1 MTTAAEQVESAFS
14 KATEYAADSRTAA
27 ASFIAA
33 LDASIYTP
41 PTLSVTWESLAAPA
55 MPSLPDVPT
64 LPTIAFTAPT
74 PLPAALALAEPDVS
88 IDTFSESAPVIT
100 LPTAPEISYGTAPTI
115 PAIGTVTVPDA
126 PTISTPSAPTY
137 LAISTITTPTIDL
150 REDWLTQLET
160 IPTLN
165 LLEPTPYSYTRG
177 PEYASALLDA
187 LKAKLAERIAG
198 GSGLSTAVEQA
209 IWDRARDRET
219 SVAQANIDQIARS
232 SEALGFQLPAGT
244 LAQQLRDAEKNYFDK
259 LSELSRDVALKQADL
274 EQQNLRETI
283 TSGIQLEG
291 QLVDYSWRLE
301 QLSFE
306 SSKAYAQNAI
316 DLYNAAVEQ
325 YKALLQGY
333 ETYASAYKTIIDG
346 ELSKVEVYKAQL
358 QGEETKAQVNTALV
372 QQYKAQVDAGLAQVE
387 IYRAQ
392 VSAAQ
397 TLVQLEQAKI
407 GAAGE
412 QIKAYVAQVNAET
425 AKVEAFKATVE
436 GEVTKVQVYK
446 AKVDAF
452 SAKVGAQAEKARA
465 DISRY
470 SALYQAK
477 ASEWDGYRAQV
488 AAEGERIRALGMQSN
503 SLLDGFKASTAAI
516 QAQAE
521 QQTSV
526 WRANIAQYEAGQ
538 NIAIQTAKINNDA
551 MIYSN
556 NARME
561 ASKVGAQLYAQLTAS
576 AYSMINANASVSAGS
591 SMSVGYS
598 YSNDTSSTVP
608 PVAAI

>member
-1 MTTAAEQVESAFS
+1 MSTPAEQVESAFN
-14 KATEYAADSRTAA
+14 RA
-27 ASFIAA
+27 ASYAEQARSQMSSFLAA
-33 LDASIYTP
+33 LDSSIYTP
-41 PTLSVTWESLAAPA
+41 PTLSVTWESLAAPT
-55 MPSLPDVPT
+55 LPALPTAPT
-64 LPTIAFTAPT
+64 LPTIEFTAPGGQ
-74 PLPAALALAEPDVS
+74 PAPLALSEPTIEIADFT
-88 IDTFSESAPVIT
+88 DSAPTLT
-100 LPTAPEISYGTAPTI
+100 LPTAPTVSYGAAPTI
-115 PAIGTVTVPDA
+115 PAIGDVTVPSA
-126 PTISTPSAPTY
+126 PTISTPAAPTY
-137 LAISTITTPTIDL
+137 LAISTVTTPTIDL

-187 LKAKLAERIAG
+187 LKAKLAERIGG

-219 SVAQANIDQIARS
+219 RTAQANIDQIARS
-232 SEALGFQLPAGT
+232 SEALGFQLPTGA
-244 LAQQLRDAEKNYFDK
+244 LAQQLREAEKNYFDK
-259 LSELSRDVALKQADL
+259 LSDLSREVALKQADL

-283 TSGIQLEG
+283 TAGIQLEG
-291 QLVDYSWRLE
+291 QLVEYSWKME
-301 QLSFE
+301 QMAFE
-306 SSKAYAQNAI
+306 TAKAYAQNAI
-316 DLYNAAVEQ
+316 DLHNAAVDQ
-325 YKALLQGY
+325 FRALLQGY

-346 ELSKVEVYKAQL
+346 ELGKVEIYKAQL

-372 QQYKAQVDAGLAQVE
+372 QQYKAQIDAGMAQVD

-425 AKVEAFKATVE
+425 AKVEAFKAAVD
-436 GEVTKVQVYK
+436 GEVTKVQAFK
-446 AKVDAF
+446 AQVDAY

-465 DISRY
+465 QISRY
-470 SALYQAK
+470 SAMYQAK
-477 ASEWDGYRAQV
+477 ASEWDGYRAAV
-488 AAEGERIRALGMQSN
+488 AAEGERVRALGLQSS
-503 SLLDGFKASTAAI
+503 SLVDGYKVVATAA

-551 MIYSN
+551 VTST
-556 NARME
+556 NATRLD
-561 ASKVGAQLYAQLTAS
+561 AAKVGAQVYAQLTAS
-576 AYSMINANASVSAGS
+576 AYSMINASASVSAGS

-608 PVAAI
+608 PVTSA